1 MRFVLVLLTAFFSF
15 TAFPGVSQ
23 AADDGN
29 SFLEGFPDVPR
40 LDVIRA
46 LGGDPVVFD
55 TPSGTVAEVTLLI
68 KGRGDNALKLYK
80 ESLTA
85 LGWKCHLSHAKM
97 RCERENDRIVF
108 TDPAPAKTDG
118 QLVLR
123 LEPKE

>member
-1 MRFVLVLLTAFFSF
+1 MRFALVLLMALFSF
-15 TAFPGVSQ
+15 TAYSYGTH
-23 AADDGN
+23 AADDGD

-68 KGRGDNALKLYK
+68 RGSGDNALKLYK
-80 ESLTA
+80 ESLTP

-108 TDPAPAKTDG
+108 TDPAPSKNDG

-123 LEPKE
+123 LEPKD